1 MEMNNTIC
9 QSVCPDVDSLSAWS
23 RNSLG
28 YISVSIAPV
37 TIVAN
42 AIVLFGLVKT
52 KSAGSRLFVIPLCI
66 NDLIIGLVSLPLNA
80 VYILYTKASEYCE
93 VRYAIQFLSYGL
105 LSFEFFL
112 ISTMGVERLIVLKY
126 QMREVR
132 FRWEA
137 LRKYVLVLEILISL
151 AFATMSIMISL
162 YTDRFYIFSFWL
174 LVGMLLMNMIT
185 TASYIFALQHVQKS
199 VQKLY
204 DRKDNTIIVNRA
216 NSTLRHD
223 LALGRSVKMI
233 ISVQMLA
240 MSPYFC
246 IALLWSW
253 QMTNDSVEPLVETL
267 LVWSF
272 VPMYLNSIVNVFLY
286 SYYNRP
292 LRKYILNRARHVF
305 GVPVNSTVVSESQS
319 QKREVCDTKL

>member
-1 MEMNNTIC
+1 MIC
-9 QSVCPDVDSLSAWS
+9 QSVCPDVDNLSAWS
-23 RNSLG
+23 RNSFG
-28 YISVSIAPV
+28 YVTVLIAPV
-37 TIVAN
+37 TIATN

-66 NDLIIGLVSLPLNA
+66 NDLIIGLVSQPLTA
-80 VYILYTKASEYCE
+80 VYFLYTEASEYCE
-93 VRYAIQFLSYGL
+93 FRYAIQFLSYGL
-105 LSFEFFL
+105 LSFEFLL
-112 ISTMGVERLIVLKY
+112 ISAMGVERLLVLKY
-126 QMREVR
+126 QMREIR

-137 LRKYVLVLEILISL
+137 KRKHVLVMGTLISL

-162 YTDRFYIFSFWL
+162 YTNRFYIFSFWL
-174 LVGMLLMNMIT
+174 LVGLLLINMIT

-204 DRKDNTIIVNRA
+204 DRQDNTIIVNRA
-216 NSTLRHD
+216 NNTLRHD
-223 LALGRSVKMI
+223 MALGRSVKI
-233 ISVQMLA
+233 IIVVQMLA
-240 MSPYFC
+240 TSPYFF

-253 QMTNDSVEPLVETL
+253 QMANDSVEPVIETL

-292 LRKYILNRARHVF
+292 LRMYILNRARHVF
-305 GVPVNSTVVSESQS
+305 GVPVNATVVSESQS
-319 QKREVCDTKL
+319 QKKEVCSTKF

>member
-1 MEMNNTIC
+1 MNNTIC
-9 QSVCPDVDSLSAWS
+9 QSVCPDVDNLSTWS
-23 RNSLG
+23 RNSFG
-28 YISVSIAPV
+28 YITVSIAPV
-37 TIVAN
+37 TILAN

-66 NDLIIGLVSLPLNA
+66 NDLIIGLASHPLTT
-80 VYILYTKASEYCE
+80 VYALYSEASEYCE

-126 QMREVR
+126 QMQEIR

-137 LRKYVLVLEILISL
+137 VRKYVLVIGILISL
-151 AFATMSIMISL
+151 ALASMSIMISL
-162 YTDRFYIFSFWL
+162 YTDHFYIFSFWL
-174 LVGMLLMNMIT
+174 LVGILLMNMIT

-204 DRKDNTIIVNRA
+204 DRQDNTIIANRA
-216 NSTLRHD
+216 KNTLRHD
-223 LALGRSVKMI
+223 MALGRSVKVI

-240 MSPYFC
+240 TSPYFS

-253 QMTNDSVEPLVETL
+253 QMAHGSVKQVVETL

-272 VPMYLNSIVNVFLY
+272 VPIYLNSIVNVFLY

-292 LRKYILNRARHVF
+292 LRTYFLNRVRHVF
-305 GVPVNSTVVSESQS
+305 GVSVTTRVVSEPQP
-319 QKREVCDTKL
+319 QKKEVYDTKL